1 MKRTFITLFLAQK
14 PTIDLRKTML
24 FVAACLVSLAASAQ
38 VLEVVSMQQLPIAA
52 QADMKVAGVSPAGDY
67 ILLTSGS
74 NQGLQRYDMAS
85 QSLTTIT
92 DAAGAGFNVQVSRDG
107 KEIVYRESSFDRNN
121 LRQNKIVRLNLQKQ
135 RQNVVARN
143 QRDMKH
149 MATSDNLTTVSI
161 NDCLIVLKRN
171 GLTTTLAPN
180 GSHLSY
186 IWPSVSPDGTK
197 LCYYVC
203 GNGCWV
209 SNIDGSNPQYIGHK
223 CRAAQW
229 YDNNT
234 LVAMADEDDGHF
246 TTASAIMAYTLDGK
260 VQKLTSSDMIAMFPY
275 AAENA
280 IVFSTIEGKV
290 YMLNVK

>member
-1 MKRTFITLFLAQK
+1 MK
-14 PTIDLRKTML
+14 KTML
-24 FVAACLVSLAASAQ
+24 FVAACLLSLAASAQ
-38 VLEVVSMQQLPIAA
+38 VLEVVSMQKLPIPA
-52 QADMKVAGVSPAGDY
+52 QAEMKVAGVSPTGDY

-74 NQGLQRYDMAS
+74 NQGLQRYDLES
-85 QSLTTIT
+85 QSLTTIS
-92 DAAGAGFNVQVSRDG
+92 DAAGAGYNVQVSNNG
-107 KEIVYRESSFDRNN
+107 QEVVYRETSIDRNN
-121 LRQNKIVRLNLQKQ
+121 LRQNKVVRLNMYNQ

-149 MATSDNLTTVSI
+149 MTTSDNLTTVSI
-161 NDCLIVLKRN
+161 KDRLIVLTRN

-209 SNIDGSNPQYIGHK
+209 ANIDGSNPQYIGHK
-223 CRAAQW
+223 CQAAKW

-234 LVAMADEDDGHF
+234 LVAMATEDDGHF
-246 TTASAIMAYTLDGK
+246 TTASSIVLYTLDGK
-260 VQKLTSSDMIAMFPY
+260 QQTLTNDSMIAMYPY

-280 IVFSTIEGKV
+280 IVFSTIEGET
-290 YMLNVK
+290 YLLNVK

>member
-1 MKRTFITLFLAQK
+1 M
-14 PTIDLRKTML
+14 RKTML
-24 FVAACLVSLAASAQ
+24 FVAACLMSLAASAQ
-38 VLEVVSMQQLPIAA
+38 VLDVLSLHKLPIPAKA
-52 QADMKVAGVSPAGDY
+52 EMKVAGVSPAGDY
-67 ILLTSGS
+67 VLLTTDI
-74 NQGLQRYDMAS
+74 NKGLQRYDLAS
-85 QSLTTIT
+85 QTMTVLSTEE
-92 DAAGAGFNVQVSRDG
+92 GAGYNVQVSKDG
-107 KEIVYRESSFDRNN
+107 QEVVFRETNFDRNH
-121 LRQNKIVRLNLQKQ
+121 LRQNKIVRLNMYNQ

-143 QRDMKH
+143 QRDLKQ
-149 MATSDNLTTVSI
+149 MATSDNLTSVSI
-161 NDCLIVLKRN
+161 KDRLIVLTRN

-197 LCYYVC
+197 ICYYVC

-209 SNIDGSNPQYIGHK
+209 ANIDGSNPQYIGHA

-246 TTASAIMAYTLDGK
+246 ITASAIVAYTLDGK
-260 VQKLTSSDMIAMFPY
+260 MQTLTNDSMIAMYPY
-275 AAENA
+275 VAKNA
-280 IVFSTIEGKV
+280 IVFSTIEGET

>member
-1 MKRTFITLFLAQK
+1 M
-14 PTIDLRKTML
+14 RKTML
-24 FVAACLVSLAASAQ
+24 FVAACLMSLAASAQ
-38 VLEVVSMQQLPIAA
+38 VLEVVSMHKLPIPAKA
-52 QADMKVAGVSPAGDY
+52 EMKVAGVSPDGDY

-74 NQGLQRYDMAS
+74 NKGLQRYDLES
-85 QSLTTIT
+85 QTLTTIT
-92 DAAGAGFNVQVSRDG
+92 DAAGAGYNVQVSNDG
-107 KEIVYRESSFDRNN
+107 QEIVYRETSFDRNQM
-121 LRQNKIVRLNLQKQ
+121 RQNKIVRLNMYNQ
-135 RQNVVARN
+135 RQHIVARN
-143 QRDMKH
+143 QRDLKH

-161 NDCLIVLKRN
+161 KDRLIVLKRN

-223 CRAAQW
+223 CQAAQW

-234 LVAMADEDDGHF
+234 LVAMSTEDDGHF
-246 TTASAIMAYTLDGK
+246 ITGGTILVYTLDGK
-260 VQKLTSSDMIAMFPY
+260 KQVLTNDSMIAMYPY

-280 IVFSTIEGKV
+280 IVFSTIEGET

>member
-14 PTIDLRKTML
+14 PAIDLRKTML
-24 FVAACLVSLAASAQ
+24 FVAACLMSLAASAQ
-38 VLEVVSMQQLPIAA
+38 VLDVLSLHKLPIPAKA
-52 QADMKVAGVSPAGDY
+52 EMKVAGVSPAGDY
-67 ILLTSGS
+67 VLLTTDI
-74 NQGLQRYDMAS
+74 NKGLQRYDLAS
-85 QSLTTIT
+85 QTMTVLSTEE
-92 DAAGAGFNVQVSRDG
+92 GAGYNVQVSKDG
-107 KEIVYRESSFDRNN
+107 QEVVFRETNFDRNH
-121 LRQNKIVRLNLQKQ
+121 LRQNKIVRLNMYNQ

-143 QRDMKH
+143 QRDLKQ
-149 MATSDNLTTVSI
+149 MATSDNLTSVSI
-161 NDCLIVLKRN
+161 KDRLIVLTRN

-197 LCYYVC
+197 ICYYVC

-209 SNIDGSNPQYIGHK
+209 ANIDGSNPQYIGHA

-246 TTASAIMAYTLDGK
+246 ITASAIVAYTLDGK
-260 VQKLTSSDMIAMFPY
+260 MQTLTNDSMIAMYPY
-275 AAENA
+275 VAKNA
-280 IVFSTIEGKV
+280 IVFSTIEGET

>member
-1 MKRTFITLFLAQK
+1 MK
-14 PTIDLRKTML
+14 KTML
-24 FVAACLVSLAASAQ
+24 FVAACLLSLAASAQ
-38 VLEVVSMQQLPIAA
+38 VLEVVSMQKLPIPA
-52 QADMKVAGVSPAGDY
+52 QAEMKVAGVSPAGDY

-74 NQGLQRYDMAS
+74 NQGLQRYDLES
-85 QSLTTIT
+85 QSLTTIS
-92 DAAGAGFNVQVSRDG
+92 DAAGAGYNVQVSNNG
-107 KEIVYRESSFDRNN
+107 QEVVYRETSIDRNN
-121 LRQNKIVRLNLQKQ
+121 LRQNKVVRLNMYNR

-149 MATSDNLTTVSI
+149 MTTSDNLTTVSI
-161 NDCLIVLKRN
+161 KDRLIVLTRN

-209 SNIDGSNPQYIGHK
+209 ANIDGSNPQYIGHK
-223 CRAAQW
+223 CQAAKW

-234 LVAMADEDDGHF
+234 LVAMAAEDDGHF
-246 TTASAIMAYTLDGK
+246 TTASSIVLYTLDGK
-260 VQKLTSSDMIAMFPY
+260 QQTLTNDSMIAMYPY

-280 IVFSTIEGKV
+280 IVFSTIEGET
-290 YMLNVK
+290 YLLNVK

>member
-1 MKRTFITLFLAQK
+1 MK
-14 PTIDLRKTML
+14 KTML
-24 FVAACLVSLAASAQ
+24 FVAACLLSLAASAQ
-38 VLEVVSMQQLPIAA
+38 VLEVVSMQKLPIPA
-52 QADMKVAGVSPAGDY
+52 QAEMKVAGVSPAGDY

-74 NQGLQRYDMAS
+74 NQGLQRYDLES
-85 QSLTTIT
+85 QSLTTIS
-92 DAAGAGFNVQVSRDG
+92 DAAGAGYNVQVSNNG
-107 KEIVYRESSFDRNN
+107 QEVVYRETSIDRNN
-121 LRQNKIVRLNLQKQ
+121 LRQNKVVRLNMYNQ

-149 MATSDNLTTVSI
+149 MTTSDNLTTVSI
-161 NDCLIVLKRN
+161 KDRLIVLTRN

-209 SNIDGSNPQYIGHK
+209 ANIDGSNPQYIGHK
-223 CRAAQW
+223 CQAAKW

-234 LVAMADEDDGHF
+234 LVAMAAEDDGHF
-246 TTASAIMAYTLDGK
+246 TTASAIVLYTLDGK
-260 VQKLTSSDMIAMFPY
+260 QQTLTNDSMIAMYPY

-280 IVFSTIEGKV
+280 IVFSTIEGET
-290 YMLNVK
+290 YLLNVK

>member
-1 MKRTFITLFLAQK
+1 
-14 PTIDLRKTML
+14 ML
-24 FVAACLVSLAASAQ
+24 FVAACLLSLAASAQ

-52 QADMKVAGVSPAGDY
+52 QADMKVAGISPAGDY
-67 ILLTSGS
+67 ILLTTGS
-74 NQGLQRYDMAS
+74 NQGLQRYDLES
-85 QSLTTIT
+85 QALTTIT
-92 DAAGAGFNVQVSRDG
+92 DAAGAGYNVQVSNDG
-107 KEIVYRESSFDRNN
+107 QEIVYRETSFDRNQM
-121 LRQNKIVRLNLQKQ
+121 RQNKIVRLNMYNQ
-135 RQNVVARN
+135 RQHVVARN
-143 QRDMKH
+143 QRDLKY
-149 MATSDNLTTVSI
+149 MATSDNLTTVTI
-161 NDCLIVLKRN
+161 VDRMIVLKRN

-209 SNIDGSNPQYIGHK
+209 SNIDGSNPQYIAHA

-234 LVAMADEDDGHF
+234 IVAMADEDDGHF
-246 TTASAIMAYTLDGK
+246 MTASRIVAYTLDGK
-260 VQKLTSSDMIAMFPY
+260 MQVLTNDSMIAVEPY
-275 AAENA
+275 AANGA
-280 IVFSTIEGKV
+280 VVFSTLDGEV

>member
-1 MKRTFITLFLAQK
+1 
-14 PTIDLRKTML
+14 ML
-24 FVAACLVSLAASAQ
+24 FVAACLMSLAASAQ
-38 VLEVVSMQQLPIAA
+38 ILEVVSMQQLPIAA
-52 QADMKVAGVSPAGDY
+52 QADMKVAGISPAGDY
-67 ILLTSGS
+67 ILLTTGS
-74 NQGLQRYDMAS
+74 NQGLQRYDLES
-85 QSLTTIT
+85 QALTTIT
-92 DAAGAGFNVQVSRDG
+92 DAAGAGYNVQVSNNG
-107 KEIVYRESSFDRNN
+107 QELVYRETTIDRNN

-149 MATSDNLTTVSI
+149 MATSDNLTSVSI
-161 NDCLIVLKRN
+161 KDRLMVLTRN

-223 CRAAQW
+223 CQAAQW

-234 LVAMADEDDGHF
+234 IIGMADEDNGSVL
-246 TTASAIMAYTLDGK
+246 TASAIVLHTLDGK
-260 VQKLTSSDMIAMFPY
+260 SQILVGKDMMAIYPA
-275 AAENA
+275 AAEGKIAFSNA
-280 IVFSTIEGKV
+280 AGEM
-290 YMLNVK
+290 YLLNVK

>member
-1 MKRTFITLFLAQK
+1 MK
-14 PTIDLRKTML
+14 KTML
-24 FVAACLVSLAASAQ
+24 FVAACLLGLAASAQ
-38 VLEVVSMQQLPIAA
+38 VLEVVSMQKLPIPA
-52 QADMKVAGVSPAGDY
+52 QAEMKVAGVSPAGDY

-74 NQGLQRYDMAS
+74 NQGLQRYDLES
-85 QSLTTIT
+85 QSLTTIS
-92 DAAGAGFNVQVSRDG
+92 DAAGAGYNVQVSNNG
-107 KEIVYRESSFDRNN
+107 QEVVYRETSIDRNN
-121 LRQNKIVRLNLQKQ
+121 LRQNKVVRLNMYNQ

-149 MATSDNLTTVSI
+149 MTTSDNLTTVSI
-161 NDCLIVLKRN
+161 KDRLIVLTRN

-209 SNIDGSNPQYIGHK
+209 ANIDGSNPQYIGHK
-223 CRAAQW
+223 CQAAKW

-234 LVAMADEDDGHF
+234 LVAMAAEDDGHF
-246 TTASAIMAYTLDGK
+246 TTASSIVLYTLDGK
-260 VQKLTSSDMIAMFPY
+260 QQTLTNDSMIAMYPY

-280 IVFSTIEGKV
+280 IVFSTIEGET
-290 YMLNVK
+290 YLLNVK

>member
-1 MKRTFITLFLAQK
+1 MK
-14 PTIDLRKTML
+14 KTML
-24 FVAACLVSLAASAQ
+24 FVAACLMSLAASAQ
-38 VLEVVSMQQLPIAA
+38 VLEVVSMQKLPIPAKA
-52 QADMKVAGVSPAGDY
+52 EMKVAGVSPNGSY
-67 ILLTSGS
+67 LLLTSGT
-74 NQGLQRYDMAS
+74 NKGLQRYDLAS
-85 QSLTTIT
+85 QTLTTIT
-92 DAAGAGFNVQVSRDG
+92 DAAGAGYNVQVSNNG
-107 KEIVYRESSFDRNN
+107 QELVYRETTIDRNN
-121 LRQNKIVRLNLQKQ
+121 LRQNKVVRLNMYNQ
-135 RQNVVARN
+135 RQNVVARG

-149 MATSDNLTTVSI
+149 MATSDNLTSVSI
-161 NDCLIVLKRN
+161 KDRLIVLKRN

-180 GSHLSY
+180 GMNESY
-186 IWPSVSPDGTK
+186 IWPSVSPDGSK
-197 LCYYVC
+197 ICYYVC

-209 SNIDGSNPQYIGHK
+209 ANIDGSNPQYIGHK
-223 CRAAQW
+223 CQAAKW

-234 LVAMADEDDGHF
+234 LVAMASEDDGHF